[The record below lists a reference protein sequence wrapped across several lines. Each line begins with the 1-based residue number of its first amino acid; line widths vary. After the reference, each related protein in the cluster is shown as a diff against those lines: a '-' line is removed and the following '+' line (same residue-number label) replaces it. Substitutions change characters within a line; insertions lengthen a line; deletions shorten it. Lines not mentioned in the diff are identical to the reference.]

1 MSGTKFS
8 KRQLV
13 GFDFTKW
20 NEYTEQSLA
29 SAPEAFV
36 SLLNCAVQEAY
47 TDMCVL
53 RGVRN
58 PVVPRFEHRAGTLVL
73 HDSDLPDEGLVVEN
87 PIAKRISAKVV
98 ALHWTSRVWTTAAQY
113 IRSAIKDET
122 SDTLPMRRIVRVS
135 IKIKQQEQVT
145 RAAARQPESIRIP
158 VSVRKRR
165 IVRESFEYGPVTESG
180 APAGLLQNNSQPC
193 RSAIFD

>member
-58 PVVPRFEHRAGTLVL
+58 PVVPRFEHRAGTLSCMTATFRTKDWL
-73 HDSDLPDEGLVVEN
+73 LKTRLRKG
-87 PIAKRISAKVV
+87 SAPK
-98 ALHWTSRVWTTAAQY
+98 S
-113 IRSAIKDET
+113 
-122 SDTLPMRRIVRVS
+122 
-135 IKIKQQEQVT
+135 
-145 RAAARQPESIRIP
+145 
-158 VSVRKRR
+158 
-165 IVRESFEYGPVTESG
+165 
-180 APAGLLQNNSQPC
+180 
-193 RSAIFD
+193 